1 MSNYWNIIKCWL
13 IFFLLVSSVCLVKEG
28 ISGEHR
34 ERVFH
39 KIEDKFLQNIEEPNQ
54 KLVLKIVIYLYHIV
68 VSTSDGR

>member
-28 ISGEHR
+28 ISEEHR

-68 VSTSDGR
+68 VSTLDGR